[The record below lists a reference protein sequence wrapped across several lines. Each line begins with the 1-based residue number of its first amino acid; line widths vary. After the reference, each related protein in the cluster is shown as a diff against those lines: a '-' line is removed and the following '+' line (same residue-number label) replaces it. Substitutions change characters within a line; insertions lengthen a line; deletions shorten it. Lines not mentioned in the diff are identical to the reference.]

1 MSSSSTP
8 RLGLFKAT
16 AGTGE
21 PFRASDVN
29 SNWDKVDA
37 EAVAADGRLDVI
49 EANNWVT
56 NARIADGAVG
66 AAELASV
73 LDLSG
78 KTVSVAVPSAD
89 AHASTKK
96 YVDDRVS
103 SAAWVSYTPTLGAGL
118 AAIFEVSSA
127 FYVRVGK
134 TVFVRGVLNC
144 NAAPGGS
151 LVGLTVTLPVEA
163 KVAQASL
170 TGSAQKTGSAFPL
183 FATVATTSGVSR
195 LTFNV
200 LSTGSTYGSVTGL
213 SSSIPSTWAPDET
226 VSFVAV
232 YEGV

>member
-21 PFRASDVN
+21 PFRTADVN

-66 AAELASV
+66 VAELAAT

-103 SAAWVSYTPTLGAGL
+103 SAAWVSYTPTLGGGL
-118 AAIFEVSSA
+118 AGGFTVSNA

-134 TVFVRGVLNC
+134 TVFVRGVLSC
-144 NAAPGGS
+144 AGASGS
-151 LVGLTVTLPVEA
+151 GLTFTLPVEA
-163 KVAQASL
+163 KAPVVVFDGVAAKS
-170 TGSAQKTGSAFPL
+170 TGAFPL
-183 FATVATTSGVSR
+183 DASVATASGVSTAT
-195 LTFNV
+195 LNV
-200 LSTGSTYGSVTGL
+200 WATNAAYASRVALGTSVPATWT
-213 SSSIPSTWAPDET
+213 SDDSI
-226 VSFVAV
+226 SFAVV